1 MNNLQ
6 KRIVEKRTQKGFE
19 TDPLKIHILLT
30 EEVGEVSSELKRMW
44 SKTHTDFNKENLGDE
59 IADVFVLLSALD
71 SALASVLDNEFDID
85 VEESVEKKFFKKDST
100 QTWKNAPPT
109 T

>member
-1 MNNLQ
+1 MNELQ
-6 KRIVEKRTQKGFE
+6 QRIVEKRTQRGFE

-44 SKTHTDFNKENLGDE
+44 SKTYTDFNKENLADE
-59 IADVFVLLSALD
+59 IADVFVLLSAL
-71 SALASVLDNEFDID
+71 ANEFDID
-85 VEESVEKKFFKKDST
+85 IEEAVEKKFFKKDST
-100 QTWKNAPPT
+100 RTWKNAPPT